1 MYIYNLHLYNK
12 HYDKISQEEN
22 LKGLKKMKYS
32 IQ

>member
-22 LKGLKKMKYS
+22 LK
-32 IQ
+32 

>member
-22 LKGLKKMKYS
+22 L
-32 IQ
+32 

>member
-22 LKGLKKMKYS
+22 LKGL
-32 IQ
+32 

>member
-22 LKGLKKMKYS
+22 LKG
-32 IQ
+32 